1 MRVRLSRPIEANA
14 GDLQADTCLS
24 SCTCTRDTMG
34 WVTVGCCG
42 VVLAATFQRHFK
54 VVVSCK
60 ALWPTDAPVVQPG
73 STADVLDL
81 VSPLHGLLEAEEVFF
96 ADVVARVPKC
106 AVERDVRAEHA
117 PRGRKWAAPRG
128 DDAVVLWLEA
138 SGALSSGPIAE
149 VFTRLRE
156 LYNLLPSLRSN
167 PHVSTLSQ
175 SELAYLFTTVSGE
188 CDHRLHVSH
197 VVRRALPQR
206 SR

>member
-1 MRVRLSRPIEANA
+1 
-14 GDLQADTCLS
+14 
-24 SCTCTRDTMG
+24 MG

-106 AVERDVRAEHA
+106 AVERDVRAEHQE
-117 PRGRKWAAPRG
+117 
-128 DDAVVLWLEA
+128 DANGLLLRVTMRSC
-138 SGALSSGPIAE
+138 SGSRQVGP
-149 VFTRLRE
+149 
-156 LYNLLPSLRSN
+156 
-167 PHVSTLSQ
+167 
-175 SELAYLFTTVSGE
+175 
-188 CDHRLHVSH
+188 
-197 VVRRALPQR
+197 
-206 SR
+206 